1 MTTKRAYH
9 HGNLRPALINAALRE
24 LATAGI
30 DGLSLR
36 NVARRAGVSAPAVY
50 RHFQDKDDLL
60 TAVAV
65 ECAERLFT
73 SLTAAVAAAPPD
85 PLERFRATGIAYL
98 RFAVAHPDYYL
109 AMSVPGLLERAPA
122 DQRATML
129 GWQASERAAL
139 EQARAQGKLADLPI
153 DDILLTGSATMK
165 GVAHFILEG
174 QLGPVDDAR
183 AEQIAL
189 AVTAALGS
197 GFWPRRD
204 AVEDPRTGVKHG
216 G

>member
-1 MTTKRAYH
+1 M
-9 HGNLRPALINAALRE
+9 INAALRE
-24 LATAGI
+24 LATAGLEA
-30 DGLSLR
+30 LSLR
-36 NVARRAGVSAPAVY
+36 NVAKRAGVSPPAVY
-50 RHFQDKDDLL
+50 RHFHDKDDLL

-65 ECAERLFT
+65 ECADRLFIA
-73 SLTAAVAAAPPD
+73 LRQAAAAAPPD

-122 DQRATML
+122 AQRASMVD
-129 GWQASERAAL
+129 WQSAERAAL
-139 EQARAQGKLADLPI
+139 EQARAEGKLADLPV

-165 GVAHFILEG
+165 GVAHLILEG

-183 AEQIAL
+183 AEQIAI
-189 AVTAALGS
+189 AVTAALGT

-204 AVEDPRTGVKHG
+204 QVEDPRTGLKHG
-216 G
+216 GA